1 MSEDQAY
8 LQWDH
13 LHGGSKGCFLY
24 MIMNLIAGVDE
35 VVFRSHKLMVD
46 DSLARSYLKEGV
58 LRSLHMYNPM
68 YIMPN

>member
-1 MSEDQAY
+1 MSGDQAY

-13 LHGGSKGCFLY
+13 LHGGSKCFLY
-24 MIMNLIAGVDE
+24 MIMNLIAGMDE

-58 LRSLHMYNPM
+58 LRSLDMYNHV
-68 YIMPN
+68 